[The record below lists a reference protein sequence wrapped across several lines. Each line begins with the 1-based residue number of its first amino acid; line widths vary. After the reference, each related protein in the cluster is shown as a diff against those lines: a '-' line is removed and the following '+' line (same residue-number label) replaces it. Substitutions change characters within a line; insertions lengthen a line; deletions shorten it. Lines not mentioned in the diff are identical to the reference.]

1 MLPIPLT
8 LVKIKKHVGDVE
20 YNLGQILL
28 NWLLISVLA
37 VNCSAEMQFLT
48 KVALLNTEKH
58 QN

>member
-1 MLPIPLT
+1 MT

-28 NWLLISVLA
+28 NWLLVSVLA

-58 QN
+58 